1 MKLRAAGMAEQEELR
16 WKAAAGALH
25 RQQEVYLRVLER
37 TVGLEPLRAGSTAK
51 AAGSD
56 HIVAL
61 EAAVVASREA
71 HASTLREAREREI
84 SLEAHVSEQAAALRG
99 QAAQLDAISR
109 RSRYELEQAE
119 RRAEAERRAFALEM
133 RGVEDESF
141 TQPDR
146 MARLRAALERRLL
159 ARELRGLELRAPP
172 VAEEEVDFEAASADA
187 IRSME
192 AAFASLRR
200 KAEVAEADQQEQ
212 AELEWQR
219 TRTAELASALFQ
231 MAVSGGGGG
240 RDGVRISSRGARG
253 GGGRAAGPG
262 ETARGGAAAD
272 MATDAD
278 VEDEVA
284 AARTAY
290 GRSRACATAA
300 SSAAV
305 AHAQARPRDVTEEF
319 VRVRQPATA
328 AETSRAVL
336 EPSPHEPDEAS
347 QLRQLRLKYEEL
359 KSQHLRH
366 ILREAELLR
375 RTTRET
381 PSSTASHTRDE
392 GAKVDGVRPAT
403 EAMQVVASAATAWG
417 SPRRP
422 SPSFVAR
429 PRSPTERQPTSLRD
443 AAQRT
448 RAQSPSG
455 HLPACSLAPASRGP
469 PPRLGSPLRK
479 IARRSFP
486 VPPQISLPLA
496 EPSPPKGRCP
506 SPRYLAPT
514 AASLSYFT
522 NAQSP
527 TIKRNPNGRLSPG
540 RSLNRSPTGKRRV
553 PPDPNSNLIPNDRGS
568 ARAPAAS
575 ASSSLEGSTLLER
588 VLEQQKRLLKDLD
601 SSRQRRDQLQHRPP
615 SPTLP
620 KQGSLTRRSVA
631 PSAAASPR
639 RASFRDPPRPDAR
652 PMAAAQASRRSASA
666 GRTRPQRPLAAAT
679 SAAAARALA
688 KSAGG
693 RTAAGAWMP

>member
-37 TVGLEPLRAGSTAK
+37 TVCLEPLRAGSTAE

-187 IRSME
+187 IRSLE

-240 RDGVRISSRGARG
+240 R
-253 GGGRAAGPG
+253 AAGPG

-278 VEDEVA
+278 VEDEVE
-284 AARTAY
+284 AARAAY

-392 GAKVDGVRPAT
+392 GATVDGVRPAT
-403 EAMQVVASAATAWG
+403 EAMQAVASAATAWG

-422 SPSFVAR
+422 SPAFVAR
-429 PRSPTERQPTSLRD
+429 PRSPTDRQPTSLRD

-479 IARRSFP
+479 TARRSFP

-496 EPSPPKGRCP
+496 EPSPPKRRCP

-514 AASLSYFT
+514 AASPSYFT

-553 PPDPNSNLIPNDRGS
+553 PPDANSNLIPNDRGS

-575 ASSSLEGSTLLER
+575 ASSSLEGCTLLER

-679 SAAAARALA
+679 SAAAAQALA
-688 KSAGG
+688 KSACGH
-693 RTAAGAWMP
+693 TAAGA